1 MTIGFCSQLHLGNGG
16 LNKFTRIVDCKTLQN
31 LKCAAGHC
39 KSLQRKQNMCDFP
52 ILLGQ
57 GNPLLW
63 KFSQKTVVPS
73 IHFGIQSTAVLYD
86 DGQII

>member
-1 MTIGFCSQLHLGNGG
+1 MKIGFCSQLHLGNGG
-16 LNKFTRIVDCKTLQN
+16 LNKFTGLLTVGLYKICNVLLGIAN
-31 LKCAAGHC
+31 LHKGN
-39 KSLQRKQNMCDFP
+39 NMCDFP
-52 ILLGQ
+52 ILLGL

-73 IHFGIQSTAVLYD
+73 TQVGIQSTTVLYD